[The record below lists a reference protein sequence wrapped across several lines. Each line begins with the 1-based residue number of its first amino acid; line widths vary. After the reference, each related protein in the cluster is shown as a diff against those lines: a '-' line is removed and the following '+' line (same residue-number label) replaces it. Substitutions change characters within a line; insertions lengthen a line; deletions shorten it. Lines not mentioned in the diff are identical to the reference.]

1 MNTNPFLSIVPRK
14 GEKMFGISEKNIL
27 LMADGVSKGK
37 KLLLISGDYGSGKSL
52 IAEKIEKNI
61 TSDVKI
67 EKWMFTVDLAN
78 QLRSLPMEETVR
90 RKVAVFID
98 KFELSDVIDDKALAK
113 ILELI
118 VEITHMGVSFIID
131 VNPKT
136 VMRLYD
142 LDAAFKNLSELYT
155 VKPMIFQE
163 VKELVI
169 ARLNEVRTT
178 HGHDLAPFTERD
190 LMDIWKKSHGNP
202 RMILLILANLYDI
215 KMAER

>member
-1 MNTNPFLSIVPRK
+1 MNANPFLSIVPRK

-27 LMADGVSKGK
+27 LMAEGVSKGRK
-37 KLLLISGDYGSGKSL
+37 ILLISGDYGSGKSL

-61 TSDVKI
+61 DSNVKI

-78 QLRSLPMEETVR
+78 QLRSLPIEEALK

-98 KFELSDVIDDKALAK
+98 RFELSDVMDDTSLIK
-113 ILELI
+113 ILKLI
-118 VEITHMGVSFIID
+118 VEITKMGVSFIID
-131 VNPKT
+131 ITPKT
-136 VMRLYD
+136 IMRLYD
-142 LDAAFKNLSELYT
+142 LNPEFKNISELYT

-163 VKELVI
+163 VKELVLS
-169 ARLNEVRTT
+169 RLNEIRTT
-178 HGHDLAPFTERD
+178 RSSDISPFTERE

-215 KMAER
+215 KMAES